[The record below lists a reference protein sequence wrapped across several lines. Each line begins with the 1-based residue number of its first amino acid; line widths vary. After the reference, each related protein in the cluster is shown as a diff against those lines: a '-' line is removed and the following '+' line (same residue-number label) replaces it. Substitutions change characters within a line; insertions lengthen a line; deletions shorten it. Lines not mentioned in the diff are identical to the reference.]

1 MVNLVETL
9 LGLAAVAAIA
19 AIILFLARR
28 RSLSRRLAIAAVVF
42 GLLGGLLEL
51 YLRI

>member
-9 LGLAAVAAIA
+9 FGIAAVAAIA
-19 AIILFLARR
+19 AVILFLARR
-28 RSLSRRLAIAAVVF
+28 RSLSRRLGIAAVVF

-51 YLRI
+51 YMRV

>member
-9 LGLAAVAAIA
+9 FGLATVAAIA
-19 AIILFLARR
+19 AVILFLARR
-28 RSLSRRLAIAAVVF
+28 RSLSRRLGIAAVVSV
-42 GLLGGLLEL
+42 LLGGLLEL